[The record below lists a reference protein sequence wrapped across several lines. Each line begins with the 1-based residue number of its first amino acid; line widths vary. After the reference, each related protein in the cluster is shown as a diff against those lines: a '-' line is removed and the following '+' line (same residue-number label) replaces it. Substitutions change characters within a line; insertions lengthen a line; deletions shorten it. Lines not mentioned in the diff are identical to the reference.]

1 MAEAELSTIARPY
14 ARAAFS
20 QGLDE
25 ASGLQ
30 TWSRMLAMLAATV
43 SDDKVSEALDSP
55 RLTTEQQAELVVQVM
70 SEELNEQGRNFVHVL
85 AEHGRMGL
93 LPQIHVMYELLKA
106 NHEQTMDV
114 EITSAFDVDASEL
127 TALKEALKKR
137 LQREVSLSTTVDQSL
152 LGGVVIRAEDTVID
166 SSVRGK
172 LKKLAHALN

>member
-1 MAEAELSTIARPY
+1 
-14 ARAAFS
+14 
-20 QGLDE
+20 
-25 ASGLQ
+25 
-30 TWSRMLAMLAATV
+30 
-43 SDDKVSEALDSP
+43 
-55 RLTTEQQAELVVQVM
+55 
-70 SEELNEQGRNFVHVL
+70 
-85 AEHGRMGL
+85 
-93 LPQIHVMYELLKA
+93 
-106 NHEQTMDV
+106 MDV